1 MWVKEIKKVNCMY
14 HPSDYCNA
22 SNASHSL
29 YPHHVLYYLNHI
41 HNNMSCTKQLTNCK
55 KYDGCNGTYLIS
67 PFQTQCILRFEG
79 IFLLPLGTYFLLG
92 FGKVECWWKVRHG
105 CCQLCRTLWKC
116 EEVVNFAH
124 CKFQVDGLCGD
135 GQTEYLRKGG
145 DPQHPA
151 RQMIWF
157 SDRIFLEHNHN

>member
-1 MWVKEIKKVNCMY
+1 MKEIKKVNCMY

-29 YPHHVLYYLNHI
+29 YPHHALYYLNHI

-105 CCQLCRTLWKC
+105 CCQLLCESV
-116 EEVVNFAH
+116 EEVVNLH
-124 CKFQVDGLCGD
+124 CKFQVDSLCGD
-135 GQTEYLRKGG
+135 GQTVFKKGG
-145 DPQHPA
+145 RPPA
-151 RQMIWF
+151 PRQA
-157 SDRIFLEHNHN
+157 DDLIF